1 VGTVISTPTT
11 AYSSFSRAELDREY
25 SPSSLAA
32 DAAGELARWAR
43 LSEEARAGLPWTE
56 IRYGPG
62 PDDRLDFFP
71 AATAGRP
78 LVIFVHGG
86 YWIELSKRESAFLAP
101 GFLAADVA
109 YAALGYP
116 LAPSATLDDIVETCE
131 RAVMHLLQRST
142 GLGFDGGKVHLLGHS
157 AGAHL
162 SAMVATGRLADLM
175 AGLITV
181 SGVYDLEPIR
191 LSYVNGPLGLDART
205 AMRNSPLYRVRPS
218 LAPLV
223 IGYAERDTAEF
234 RRQSE
239 SLRARWASAGNSVVS
254 ADVPARDHF
263 SIIYD
268 CADPATSLG
277 RAVFAQIGVPS

>member
-1 VGTVISTPTT
+1 MTT
-11 AYSSFSRAELDREY
+11 AYTSLSRAELDRAY
-25 SPSSLAA
+25 APSLLAA
-32 DAAGELARWAR
+32 DAAGELARWAQ
-43 LSEEARAGLPWTE
+43 LSEEARAGLGWTE

-62 PDDRLDFFP
+62 PDEGLDFFP

-109 YAALGYP
+109 YAALSYP
-116 LAPSATLDDIVETCE
+116 LAPSASLDGIVGACE
-131 RAVMHLLQRST
+131 RAVGHLLRRSAE
-142 GLGFDGGKVHLLGHS
+142 LGFDGDRVHLLGHS

-162 SAMVATGRLADLM
+162 AAMVATGWLCDRV

-181 SGVYDLEPIR
+181 SGIFDLEPIR
-191 LSYVNGPLGLDART
+191 LSYVNGPLGLDSRVAL
-205 AMRNSPLYRVRPS
+205 RNSPLYRVRPG

-223 IGYAERDTAEF
+223 AGYAECDTAEF

-239 SLRARWASAGNSVVS
+239 NLRARWARTGNPAVA

-263 SIIYD
+263 TIIYD

-277 RAVFAQIGVPS
+277 RAVFTQIGVLS